1 LCEDRDLIVT
11 TAVAGWPTY
20 RLIPSRY
27 PPISAFESVASA
39 DDLEAVME
47 LEGWTNDRLV
57 LERMARLNKTEWVYG
72 VPNASV
78 IMASFLHGGPA
89 GLRFTSADLNG
100 WYASLARH
108 TAIAEVAHHLRREAV
123 NMRVPSLTLHYRTY
137 TAKLAG
143 TYQDIRGMA
152 ATRPELYRADDYT
165 ASQIFGEA
173 IRASGGEGI
182 LYDSVRHVG
191 GTNVVALRPKNVRDV
206 VVGTHYEIT
215 APVSG
220 KVIARTLP

>member
-1 LCEDRDLIVT
+1 MAT
-11 TAVAGWPTY
+11 TVVDGPTY

-57 LERMARLNKTEWVYG
+57 LERVTRLNKTEWVYG

-78 IMASFLHGGPA
+78 IMATFLHGGPT

-100 WYASLARH
+100 WYASLARP

-137 TAKLAG
+137 TATLVGA
-143 TYQDIRGMA
+143 YQDIRGMA
-152 ATRPELYRADDYT
+152 AIRPDLYKPDDYT
-165 ASQIFGEA
+165 GSQSFGEA
-173 IRASGGEGI
+173 IRAAGGDGV

-191 GTNVVALRPKNVRDV
+191 GTNVVALRPKNIRDV
-206 VVGTHYEIT
+206 VMSTHYEIT

>member
-1 LCEDRDLIVT
+1 MA
-11 TAVAGWPTY
+11 TAVLDGPTY

-27 PPISAFESVASA
+27 PPLSAFESVTSA

-57 LERMARLNKTEWVYG
+57 AERAARLSKAEWVFG

-78 IMASFLHGGPA
+78 IMTSFLHGGLTS
-89 GLRFTSADLNG
+89 LRFTSADLNG
-100 WYASLARH
+100 WYASFARR

-123 NMRVPSLTLHYRTY
+123 NMRVPSLTLQYRTY
-137 TAKLAG
+137 SAKLIGA
-143 TYQDIRGMA
+143 YEDIRDMA
-152 ATRPELYRADDYT
+152 ATRPELYRADDYA
-165 ASQIFGEA
+165 ASQTFGET
-173 IRASGGEGI
+173 IRAAGGDGI
-182 LYDSVRHVG
+182 VYDSVRHVG
-191 GTNVVALRPKNVRDV
+191 GVNAVALRPKNVRDV
-206 VVGTHYEIT
+206 VMGSHYEIT

>member
-1 LCEDRDLIVT
+1 MMA
-11 TAVAGWPTY
+11 TAVLGAPTY

-27 PPISAFESVASA
+27 PPLSAFDSVTSA

-57 LERMARLNKTEWVYG
+57 TERVARLNKAEWVFG

-78 IMASFLHGGPA
+78 VMASFLHGGLT

-100 WYASLARH
+100 WYASIARR

-123 NMRVPSLTLHYRTY
+123 NMRVPSLTLQYRTY
-137 TAKLAG
+137 TAKLIG
-143 TYQDIRGMA
+143 TYEDIRGLA

-165 ASQIFGEA
+165 ASQTFGET
-173 IRASGGEGI
+173 IRASGGDGI
-182 LYDSVRHVG
+182 VYDSVHHVG
-191 GTNVVALRPKNVRDV
+191 GVNAVALRPKNVRDV
-206 VVGTHYEIT
+206 VMGSHYEIT